1 MAIHAN
7 CTDMQIT
14 QKYNYL
20 IYNVFLKIQCWH
32 NHCTYHSRF
41 AIQEPWS

>member
-7 CTDMQIT
+7 CTDTQIT
-14 QKYNYL
+14 KNSKRL
-20 IYNVFLKIQCWH
+20 IYKDFLKIQYWH